1 MLRRISNREI
11 RTFMECEI
19 YDMPLFHGGDRSV
32 MESVLQRSPG
42 RYAVY
47 RKGDFIALQNSV
59 CRSLFL
65 LCEGSVYA
73 QMTSSE
79 GRELTLDTLTAP
91 DTLASAFIFGTESR
105 YPVSIV
111 ANSDCRLWVVGRES
125 ILQIIEQDNAVLRN
139 FLTILS
145 DHSLFLS
152 RRINEFA
159 LQSLS
164 SRLIGYLK
172 DNHVIR
178 NLQETA
184 FILGVARPSLSRMIA
199 QLVEQG
205 TIRKTDEGYVL
216 K

>member
-1 MLRRISNREI
+1 MSAEI
-11 RTFMECEI
+11 LDR
-19 YDMPLFHGGDRSV
+19 PLFRGCDRAIV
-32 MESVLQRSPG
+32 EELLDKMPG
-42 RYAVY
+42 RSASYC
-47 RKGDFIALQNSV
+47 KGEFLAMQNDP

-65 LCEGSVYA
+65 LEEGRVQA
-73 QMTSSE
+73 LITSEE
-79 GRELTLDTLTAP
+79 GRELTFDVLTAP
-91 DTLASAFIFGTESR
+91 DVLASPFLFSSEAL

-111 ANSDCRLWVVGRES
+111 ARSDCRAWILSRECVRS
-125 ILQIIEQDNAVLRN
+125 LLEQDRAVLHN

-164 SRLIGYLK
+164 SRLVGYLK
-172 DNHVIR
+172 DNHAIR

-199 QLVEQG
+199 QMVEQG
-205 TIRKTDEGYVL
+205 IVQKTSEGYVL
-216 K
+216 R

>member
-1 MLRRISNREI
+1 
-11 RTFMECEI
+11 MECEI
-19 YDMPLFHGGDRSV
+19 YDMPLFRGGDRNLL
-32 MESVLQRSPG
+32 ETILQKSPG
-42 RYAVY
+42 RYASY
-47 RKGDFIALQNSV
+47 RKGDFIALQNSI
-59 CRSLFL
+59 CRSLLL

-79 GRELTLDTLTAP
+79 GRELTLDTLSAP
-91 DTLASAFIFGTESR
+91 DTLASAFIFGSENR

-111 ANSDCRLWVVGRES
+111 ANSDCRLWVVGRDCMLR
-125 ILQIIEQDNAVLRN
+125 ILEQDRTVLRN

-164 SRLIGYLK
+164 SRILGYLK
-172 DNHVIR
+172 DNHAVR

-199 QLVEQG
+199 QMVEQG
-205 TIRKTDEGYVL
+205 TIRKTPEGYVL
-216 K
+216 N

>member
-1 MLRRISNREI
+1 
-11 RTFMECEI
+11 
-19 YDMPLFHGGDRSV
+19 
-32 MESVLQRSPG
+32 
-42 RYAVY
+42 
-47 RKGDFIALQNSV
+47 
-59 CRSLFL
+59 
-65 LCEGSVYA
+65 
-73 QMTSSE
+73 MTSSE
-79 GRELTLDTLTAP
+79 GRELTLDTLSAP
-91 DTLASAFIFGTESR
+91 DTLASAFIFGTENR
-105 YPVSIV
+105 YPVSII

-164 SRLIGYLK
+164 SRLVGYLK
-172 DNHVIR
+172 DNHAIR

-199 QLVEQG
+199 QMVEQG
-205 TIRKTDEGYVL
+205 IVQKTSEGYVL
-216 K
+216 R

>member
-1 MLRRISNREI
+1 
-11 RTFMECEI
+11 MECEI
-19 YDMPLFHGGDRSV
+19 YNMPLFKGGDRNLV
-32 MESVLQRSPG
+32 EAVLQKSPG
-42 RYAVY
+42 RYASY

-79 GRELTLDTLTAP
+79 GRELTLDTLSAP
-91 DTLASAFIFGTESR
+91 DTLASAFIFGTEYR

-111 ANSDCRLWVVGRES
+111 ANSDCRLWVLGRES
-125 ILQIIEQDNAVLRN
+125 IRQIIEQDNSVLRN

-164 SRLIGYLK
+164 SRLVSYLK
-172 DNHVIR
+172 DHHAVR

-184 FILGVARPSLSRMIA
+184 FILGVARPSLSRLIA
-199 QLVEQG
+199 QMVEQG
-205 TIRKTDEGYVL
+205 TIRKTDDGYVL
-216 K
+216 N